1 MVRTRAALVAVAGVL
16 LASCSAGPRAPSV
29 ASPSDAISATG
40 AVTSGQGLPWPAP
53 PERPLPDEVSA
64 GLRAEVDRWIDDRL
78 LPGVTVAVVT
88 PDGTWSGAA
97 GVDGAGTPLRP
108 DSGMALAS
116 ITKTF
121 TAAEVMLLA
130 ERGLV
135 DLDAPASRYVPEP
148 QVANGVTVRQLL
160 AQRALLGQAD
170 EAAWDDVDVHLDR
183 HWSPEEAI
191 APVPTST
198 STPGRAFRYDNA
210 NYVVLGQV
218 IAKVTGEDVATVIR
232 RDLATP
238 LGLDRLAYQDAER
251 LAAPLARPGAG
262 EDGIRPPDGPYLP
275 MRSVASA
282 FGAAAGM
289 AGDAAT
295 VARWGYQL
303 YGGLLLRPSSVE
315 QMTDFGD
322 GDGYG
327 LGTFDYSDTQFGGNS
342 VEAVGHLGV
351 LEGYRTVLAV
361 FPTRRL
367 SIAVLTPSD
376 VESLGYVR
384 RLLRAGGFQPG

>member
-135 DLDAPASRYVPEP
+135 DLDARPRATSPSR
-148 QVANGVTVRQLL
+148 R
-160 AQRALLGQAD
+160 
-170 EAAWDDVDVHLDR
+170 
-183 HWSPEEAI
+183 SP
-191 APVPTST
+191 
-198 STPGRAFRYDNA
+198 
-210 NYVVLGQV
+210 
-218 IAKVTGEDVATVIR
+218 TG
-232 RDLATP
+232 
-238 LGLDRLAYQDAER
+238 
-251 LAAPLARPGAG
+251 
-262 EDGIRPPDGPYLP
+262 
-275 MRSVASA
+275 
-282 FGAAAGM
+282 
-289 AGDAAT
+289 
-295 VARWGYQL
+295 
-303 YGGLLLRPSSVE
+303 
-315 QMTDFGD
+315 
-322 GDGYG
+322 
-327 LGTFDYSDTQFGGNS
+327 
-342 VEAVGHLGV
+342 
-351 LEGYRTVLAV
+351 
-361 FPTRRL
+361 
-367 SIAVLTPSD
+367 
-376 VESLGYVR
+376 
-384 RLLRAGGFQPG
+384 

>member
-1 MVRTRAALVAVAGVL
+1 MVRTRAALVAVACVL
-16 LASCSAGPRAPSV
+16 LASCSAGPRVPSV
-29 ASPSDAISATG
+29 TSPSGATSPAAVVTGG
-40 AVTSGQGLPWPAP
+40 AGLPWPAP
-53 PERPLPDEVSA
+53 ADRPLPDVVSA

-160 AQRALLGQAD
+160 AQRALLGEAD
-170 EAAWDDVDVHLDR
+170 EDAWADIDLHPDR

-191 APVPTST
+191 APVPTPT
-198 STPGRAFRYDNA
+198 STPGQSFRYDNV

-218 IAKVTGEDVATVIR
+218 IEKVTGEDVATVIR

-251 LAAPLARPGAG
+251 LAPGSAG
-262 EDGIRPPDGPYLP
+262 RGRGRDRPPDGPYLP
-275 MRSVASA
+275 MGRWRARTA
-282 FGAAAGM
+282 PPAGWR
-289 AGDAAT
+289 GT
-295 VARWGYQL
+295 PPRW
-303 YGGLLLRPSSVE
+303 
-315 QMTDFGD
+315 
-322 GDGYG
+322 
-327 LGTFDYSDTQFGGNS
+327 
-342 VEAVGHLGV
+342 
-351 LEGYRTVLAV
+351 
-361 FPTRRL
+361 
-367 SIAVLTPSD
+367 
-376 VESLGYVR
+376 
-384 RLLRAGGFQPG
+384 RAGATSSTAASSCGPRRSSR